1 MDYKQSLIKYNSVFQ
16 VCLGSGSNT
25 ERWNMNKK
33 FTEEGKAKDAGEF
46 PAFPGPFPYVF
57 PVDLRVRRGCREG
70 R

>member
-1 MDYKQSLIKYNSVFQ
+1 
-16 VCLGSGSNT
+16 
-25 ERWNMNKK
+25 MNKK
-33 FTEEGKAKDAGEF
+33 FKEEGKARDAGEF